1 MRDGALIAPLYG
13 FLLWVAKV
21 DQSTKKSMASSNLL
35 GRFKSGFFY
44 LQTMLMCSSSVFLND
59 FVDLVRSVRI
69 RLDHAMTCSWTADSI
84 QNLAR
89 FFLHLLSKSHLKDI
103 IELSDLQKRRGG
115 TLAFRSLQNPEED
128 LKIKPAVIPDPV
140 VLIRGRRFVAT
151 PQQYIPKL
159 IQQLY

>member
-1 MRDGALIAPLYG
+1 
-13 FLLWVAKV
+13 
-21 DQSTKKSMASSNLL
+21 
-35 GRFKSGFFY
+35 
-44 LQTMLMCSSSVFLND
+44 MLMCSNSVFLND

-89 FFLHLLSKSHLKDI
+89 FFLHLLSKSHLKDL
-103 IELSDLQKRRGG
+103 IESSDLQKRRGG

-140 VLIRGRRFVAT
+140 VLIRGRRFVAI
-151 PQQYIPKL
+151 PQYQDGACEMEWDEPEGFVWPSDLLRENYNSGTRVLESSRNLHPVGRYL
-159 IQQLY
+159 W